1 MMNKVDKVF
10 ESATGVINNKQSRSF
25 IFLILTIVAIFALN
39 SLLPLLEG
47 NAHYTCDAVEM
58 TYSQYKQM
66 HTINDDYRLTYKSD
80 LDIEVY
86 KNKYKLEHPEI
97 TVDDEYRIEPPDFFK
112 VNVYT
117 KFFFQ
122 SITWYT
128 STLIQVISVIAIYI
142 ALFNYLLT
150 RHKLKYKKYVDLDNE
165 VTTLTNTGLD
175 PVTFEP
181 YMEDVFNRERKIKQH
196 KANINYK
203 LERLE
208 KRTSYKV
215 RNELRLRSQG
225 KQTQQKRSFERKIRI
240 YLNKFN
246 NLKDQLT
253 EDYINRYVV
262 DGRVANFKYIH
273 PLFVMCGVNSIGKT
287 TDTFSLVNSDAGRF
301 SKDITHKVML
311 SVIFTV
317 VLSVLLTITVVTSK
331 NQSVLWIIIN
341 VITKIVPLTL
351 QIPLAY
357 DYRDTFMDTQL
368 ISNLMLRR
376 NIAYLYLA
384 YINSNKPVNT
394 QNNFELLKDKPLE
407 VIDANKD

>member
-10 ESATGVINNKQSRSF
+10 ESATGIINNKQSRSF

-86 KNKYKLEHPEI
+86 KNKYKSEHPEI

-142 ALFNYLLT
+142 ALFNFLLT

-165 VTTLTNTGLD
+165 VTTLTNTSLD

-208 KRTSYKV
+208 KRTNYKV

-225 KQTQQKRSFERKIRI
+225 KQTQQKRSIERKIRI
-240 YLNKFN
+240 YLNRFN

-262 DGRVANFKYIH
+262 DGKVTNFKYIH
-273 PLFVMCGVNSIGKT
+273 PLFVMCGVNNIGKT

-311 SVIFTV
+311 SVIFTI

-384 YINSNKPVNT
+384 YINGNKPVDT